1 MLILH
6 GANKD
11 AQNNKEETPLFLA
24 AREGS
29 YEAAKILLEN
39 LANKEITDHM
49 DRLPRDVAC
58 ERMHM
63 DIVQLLEE
71 YIPPSPATAGIL
83 NAGTPALLLS
93 NLLSSSSKTK
103 VKKRVRTNNN
113 MISGHRK
120 DSTNDLHTMQVH
132 NIHGS
137 TTCSPSSSKTV
148 KESHTNVNNVPHA
161 QTNIGQMSPVSD
173 GSTTNYFPVASIGD
187 NTHTAGQ
194 VFLDCKATAKNLHA
208 LSAGQNSVSPN
219 GTVHTSTPIKQ
230 RPSLP
235 TSPTHMAAMMAAH
248 QQQLCSH
255 QYPTPP
261 WQPQGSGSGGS
272 PQQHIYLPETPESPG
287 QWSSSS
293 DCSASPLQ
301 PKAVLF
307 I

>member
-1 MLILH
+1 
-6 GANKD
+6 
-11 AQNNKEETPLFLA
+11 
-24 AREGS
+24 
-29 YEAAKILLEN
+29 
-39 LANKEITDHM
+39 M

-71 YIPPSPATAGIL
+71 YVPPTPINGLL
-83 NAGTPALLLS
+83 NADTPALLLS
-93 NLLSSSSKTK
+93 NLLSSSAKPK
-103 VKKRVRTNNN
+103 AKKRIRTNNL
-113 MISGHRK
+113 SLTQRK
-120 DSTNDLHTMQVH
+120 DALSEASMHIPSV
-132 NIHGS
+132 
-137 TTCSPSSSKTV
+137 CSSSKTV
-148 KESHTNVNNVPHA
+148 KDSSSHLCLNSGSHV
-161 QTNIGQMSPVSD
+161 QTNMGQMSPVSD
-173 GSTTNYFPVASIGD
+173 GTTVNFFPV
-187 NTHTAGQ
+187 TATGESNIAAPAY
-194 VFLDCKATAKNLHA
+194 LDCKTSPKHISP
-208 LSAGQNSVSPN
+208 LSNGQNSVPPN
-219 GTVHTSTPIKQ
+219 GTIHTSTPIKQ

-248 QQQLCSH
+248 QLYSH

-261 WQPQGSGSGGS
+261 WQPHGTGSAGS